1 MYEPF
6 DANEFVDTLVN
17 ASIIAPLEVYNY
29 LSKVIGTK
37 FHEYRENSNLS
48 LRDIYAAEKVSTA
61 VVSDFENGKKLPRVE
76 TLIRLLNLVNMPY
89 AEVFNSEILPSNIPN
104 KSSIATR
111 ICKIQDCQ
119 YPAVKEILLTYG
131 FNRREIE
138 DIIQY
143 MDFLVSKRK

>member
-6 DANEFVDTLVN
+6 DANELVDTLVN
-17 ASIIAPLEVYNY
+17 ANIIEPLEVYNY

-37 FHEYRENSNLS
+37 FHEYRESSNLS

-61 VVSDFENGKKLPRVE
+61 VVSDFENGKKLPRIE

>member
-17 ASIIAPLEVYNY
+17 ASIIAPLDVYNY

-37 FHEYRENSNLS
+37 FHEYRVNSNLS

-89 AEVFNSEILPSNIPN
+89 SEVFNSKILPSNIPS

-119 YPAVKEILLTYG
+119 YPAIKEILLTYG

-143 MDFLVSKRK
+143 MDFIVSKRK

>member
-17 ASIIAPLEVYNY
+17 TSIIAPLEVYNY